1 MNSMLNQKSLFSFD
15 HTIYWPKKYDSVVE
29 YLKNGTGDKPN
40 HQSLYKTN
48 VEVIVLAA
56 CIGLNNQNF
65 VNVPSESN
73 EINLSTFNYNSLGIY
88 LYLIPLLAQDQV
100 SIDFFRNKDGED
112 RAISIF
118 QRYAAG
124 GLEILNERLASRG
137 MDSPYLFTSDL
148 LIKNDDNVRD
158 VPIDIF

>member
-1 MNSMLNQKSLFSFD
+1 MSSMLNQKSLFSFD
-15 HTIYWPKKYDSVVE
+15 HTIYWPKKYERIVA
-29 YLKNGTGDKPN
+29 YLHNGTGDKQN
-40 HQSLYKTN
+40 HQSLYKSN

-56 CIGLNNQNF
+56 CIGLNNQNP
-65 VNVPSESN
+65 VDVPSDRN
-73 EINLSTFNYNSLGIY
+73 EINLFTFNSHSLSIY
-88 LYLIPLLAQDQV
+88 LYLIPLLAQDEV

-148 LIKNDDNVRD
+148 LINTDDSIREL
-158 VPIDIF
+158 PIDIF

>member
-1 MNSMLNQKSLFSFD
+1 MSSMLNQKSLFSFD
-15 HTIYWPKKYDSVVE
+15 HTIYWPKKYERIVA
-29 YLKNGTGDKPN
+29 YLHNGTGDKPN
-40 HQSLYKTN
+40 HQSLYKSN

-56 CIGLNNQNF
+56 CIGLNNQNPID
-65 VNVPSESN
+65 VPSDRN
-73 EINLSTFNYNSLGIY
+73 EISLFTFNSHSLSIY
-88 LYLIPLLAQDQV
+88 LYLIPLLAQDEV

-148 LIKNDDNVRD
+148 LINKDDNIREL
-158 VPIDIF
+158 PIDIF

>member
-1 MNSMLNQKSLFSFD
+1 MSGMLNQKSLFSFD
-15 HTIYWPKKYDSVVE
+15 HTIYWPKKYDRVVA
-29 YLKNGTGDKPN
+29 YLQNGTGDTPN

-56 CIGLNNQNF
+56 CIGLNSQNS
-65 VNVPSESN
+65 VDVPTERN
-73 EINLSTFNYNSLGIY
+73 GIDLFTFNSHSLSIY
-88 LYLIPLLAQDQV
+88 LYLIPLLAQDKV
-100 SIDFFRNKDGED
+100 SIDFFRNKEGED

-124 GLEILNERLASRG
+124 GLEILNERLVSRG

-148 LIKNDDNVRD
+148 LVNNDDKVRD
-158 VPIDIF
+158 LPIDIF

>member
-1 MNSMLNQKSLFSFD
+1 MSSMLNQKSLFSFD
-15 HTIYWPKKYDSVVE
+15 HTIYWPKKYESVVE

-56 CIGLNNQNF
+56 CIGLNNQNS

-73 EINLSTFNYNSLGIY
+73 EINLSTFNSNSLGIY
-88 LYLIPLLAQDQV
+88 LYLIPLLAQEQV

-124 GLEILNERLASRG
+124 GLEILNERLVSRS
-137 MDSPYLFTSDL
+137 MDSPFLFTSDL
-148 LIKNDDNVRD
+148 LIKKDDNIRD
-158 VPIDIF
+158 LPIDIF

>member
-1 MNSMLNQKSLFSFD
+1 MSSMLNQRSLFSFD
-15 HTIYWPKKYDSVVE
+15 HTIYWPKKYESVVA
-29 YLKNGTGDKPN
+29 YLQNGTGDKPN

-56 CIGLNNQNF
+56 CIGLNNQNS
-65 VNVPSESN
+65 VDVPSERN
-73 EINLSTFNYNSLGIY
+73 EISLFTFNSHSLSIY
-88 LYLIPLLAQDQV
+88 LYLIPLLSQDQV
-100 SIDFFRNKDGED
+100 SIDLFTNKEGED

-124 GLEILNERLASRG
+124 GLEILNERLVSRG

-148 LIKNDDNVRD
+148 LTNNDDNVRD
-158 VPIDIF
+158 LPIDIF